1 MAFYF
6 RCADLGDNKAGL
18 GPPHFVTGLQTNPVN
33 NIEIGIGNA
42 IDDVT
47 IFSTLAEKNNK
58 NSRIM

>member
-33 NIEIGIGNA
+33 NIEIGIGIGNA

-47 IFSTLAEKNNK
+47 IFSTLAEKITK
-58 NSRIM
+58 TAE